1 MSLYLVIRS
10 SHMLTDGF
18 VKDWDIKK
26 VYSQLKL
33 TLQTSSYFQKP
44 LRLSDVFFLMTH
56 KVTGNRSDI
65 TLSPR
70 K

>member
-1 MSLYLVIRS
+1 
-10 SHMLTDGF
+10 MLTGGF
-18 VKDWDIKK
+18 VRDWDINK

-33 TLQTSSYFQKP
+33 TLQASSYFQKP

-56 KVTGNRSDI
+56 KVTGKRSDI
-65 TLSPR
+65 TVSPR